1 MGEFLSTLKADFSKK
16 ALYDVLKY
24 SVIGIGALVIGYV
37 SFFTGFFKNLS
48 QSFVLSSFL
57 VGGLAGLVLCGLVF
71 GSVKVYKAF
80 QSPNTLKPDFPVIDA
95 NFEILDLKILYDH
108 KEIDRMVYT
117 KRKKVRAL
125 KDNLDRY
132 VDRYNWTGK
141 GTVAPQSLRRSE
153 KYVETD
159 RKSTWQYYELRFERA
174 LKKGEE
180 LDVDVVWNLE
190 DLEKVAVPFI
200 SATIEEPTN
209 SLSLKVKFP
218 DGSNVDHVI
227 KEISPFIGAKMPFS
241 SVREDITEMEYE
253 WIVRK
258 PKLLFHYELRW
269 DW

>member
-1 MGEFLSTLKADFSKK
+1 MGDFLASLKADFSKK
-16 ALYDVLKY
+16 AIYDVLKY
-24 SVIGIGALVIGYV
+24 SVIGIGALLIGYL
-37 SFFTGFFKNLS
+37 SLFTGFFGRLS

-57 VGGLAGLVLCGLVF
+57 IGTLAGLVVGGLVF
-71 GSVKVYKAF
+71 GSIKAYKAYR
-80 QSPNTLKPDFPVIDA
+80 SPNPLKPDFPVIDA
-95 NFEILDLKILYDH
+95 NFEILNLRILYDH
-108 KEIDRMVYT
+108 KEIHKMVYT
-117 KRKKVRAL
+117 KRKRVRAL

-141 GTVAPQSLRRSE
+141 GTVAPQSLRKSE
-153 KYVETD
+153 KYVETE
-159 RKSTWQYYELRFERA
+159 RRSTWQYYELRFERA

-190 DLEKVAVPFI
+190 DLEKAAVPFM

-218 DGSNVDHVI
+218 DDSNVDHVI

-241 SVREDITEMEYE
+241 SVREEITETEYE
-253 WIVRK
+253 WIVTN

-269 DW
+269 EW

>member
-1 MGEFLSTLKADFSKK
+1 
-16 ALYDVLKY
+16 
-24 SVIGIGALVIGYV
+24 
-37 SFFTGFFKNLS
+37 
-48 QSFVLSSFL
+48 
-57 VGGLAGLVLCGLVF
+57 
-71 GSVKVYKAF
+71 
-80 QSPNTLKPDFPVIDA
+80 
-95 NFEILDLKILYDH
+95 
-108 KEIDRMVYT
+108 
-117 KRKKVRAL
+117 
-125 KDNLDRY
+125 
-132 VDRYNWTGK
+132 
-141 GTVAPQSLRRSE
+141 VAPQSLRRSE

-159 RKSTWQYYELRFERA
+159 RRSTWQYYELRFERA

-218 DGSNVDHVI
+218 DGSNVDHII
-227 KEISPFIGAKMPFS
+227 KEISPFIGAKMLFS

-253 WIVRK
+253 WIVSK